1 MALTLGDILVED
13 VGVEE
18 CVFPVAVDLEEAARL
33 LDVLRHAEEGELLVR
48 QTRRQSHHLHR
59 RKKIIFIKLWSLLLT
74 DIGPTCEDPAL
85 S

>member
-33 LDVLRHAEEGELLVR
+33 LDVLRHAEEGELLV
-48 QTRRQSHHLHR
+48 
-59 RKKIIFIKLWSLLLT
+59 
-74 DIGPTCEDPAL
+74 G
-85 S
+85 

>member
-1 MALTLGDILVED
+1 MTLTFGDILVED

-59 RKKIIFIKLWSLLLT
+59 TKEAIQTMTL
-74 DIGPTCEDPAL
+74 
-85 S
+85 